1 MPIFQLAIWGVKS
14 SCCLVTVSLC
24 VSFICRLFAESSL
37 KQCWALAIHAFLV
50 VAIYWYFCLH
60 VCTFCALCIYI
71 QVESSSSHMIFA
83 TANQRSAP
91 SSSSNMH
98 VDSMHMHYDDGNLVQ
113 GDVKPI
119 TESNDSAIQ
128 RWTPSKQLILSPSK
142 MLPRTPT
149 GVKTEVWTLEKLFNK
164 SSS

>member
-1 MPIFQLAIWGVKS
+1 
-14 SCCLVTVSLC
+14 
-24 VSFICRLFAESSL
+24 
-37 KQCWALAIHAFLV
+37 
-50 VAIYWYFCLH
+50 
-60 VCTFCALCIYI
+60 
-71 QVESSSSHMIFA
+71 
-83 TANQRSAP
+83 
-91 SSSSNMH
+91 MH

-149 GVKTEVWTLEKLFNK
+149 GVKTEV
-164 SSS
+164 